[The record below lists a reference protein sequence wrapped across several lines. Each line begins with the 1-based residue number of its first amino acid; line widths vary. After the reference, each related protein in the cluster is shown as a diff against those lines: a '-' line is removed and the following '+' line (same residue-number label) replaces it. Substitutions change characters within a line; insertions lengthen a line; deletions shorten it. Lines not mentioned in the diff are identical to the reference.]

1 MRRLLLAILIWV
13 VPARAGERLPLLIGP
28 ARVID
33 GDTIDVAGTRV
44 RVGGIAA
51 PEVGARATSP
61 EERVAGLAAK
71 RWLEDYLATRWVLC
85 RDTGERSR
93 DRIVAR
99 CEVDGQ
105 DLGRLVVAAGHA
117 LDCPRWSRYAYRS
130 VEHPGLARIYQ
141 RPDYCL
147 PRVKS

>member
-1 MRRLLLAILIWV
+1 MRQFFLVLLICA
-13 VPARAGERLPLLIGP
+13 VPASAGERLPPLIGP

-44 RVGGIAA
+44 RVRGIAA
-51 PEVGARATSP
+51 PDIGSRAGSAN
-61 EERVAGLAAK
+61 ERAAGLAAK
-71 RWLEDYLATRWVLC
+71 HWLEQYLASRWVLC
-85 RDTGERSR
+85 RDTGERTHAR
-93 DRIVAR
+93 VVAR

-117 LDCPRWSRYAYRS
+117 LDCPRWSRYAYRALERPS
-130 VEHPGLARIYQ
+130 LAEVYR
-141 RPDYCL
+141 RPDYCQ

>member
-1 MRRLLLAILIWV
+1 MRRLLLACLIAALPV
-13 VPARAGERLPLLIGP
+13 RAGERLPALIGP

-33 GDTIDVAGTRV
+33 GDTIDVAGTRI

-51 PEVGARATSP
+51 PEIGARALSAA
-61 EERVAGLAAK
+61 ERAAGLAAK
-71 RWLEDYLATRWVLC
+71 QWLEAYLATRWVLC

-93 DRIVAR
+93 DRVVAR

-105 DLGRLVVAAGHA
+105 DLGWLVVAAGHA

-130 VEHPGLARIYQ
+130 VEHPGLAQIYQ
-141 RPDYCL
+141 RPDYCAV
-147 PRVKS
+147 RVRS